1 MSMQPNYCSTCNVIG
16 APQNHADHNE
26 SMNLQLVQR
35 RLNSWKPQITEEV
48 EPHSQNLLNKQ
59 TPTSSAVVG
68 TRLDRYTMGYGYG
81 NPEGGEVVISGHQ
94 FMLHDKEGNVQVHA
108 TLDPT
113 YDSYRD
119 PDRSSSYEDHA
130 KYHADTNNGQYPLF
144 VSTHQRPVLDYL
156 ASNPEHKHLV
166 PSLLAH
172 VAEFSLGRYGVLPQP
187 SKNLSPYSHNLVK
200 QIAPHIGFTGDK
212 TIEPDNHN
220 DWDFNEA
227 KDALSRQSDKMADL
241 RRTLKKP
248 SRYETGDA
256 IDPNNYDDWD
266 EVEEHHVTDN
276 DYTVRGPRYNA
287 QGITSEHMAE
297 GRKIIKTILMEKAA
311 EKQAKAGSYRRAEF
325 EQQQLPL
332 FFGHEGERPNP
343 FSRLRAENG

>member
-48 EPHSQNLLNKQ
+48 EPHSQNLINKQ

-68 TRLDRYTMGYGYG
+68 TRLDRNTMTYGHW
-81 NPEGGEVVISGHQ
+81 NPLEGKVVTSAHQ
-94 FMLHDKEGNVQVHA
+94 FMLHDKEGNIQVHA

-119 PDRSSSYEDHA
+119 PDRHSYDDLIESHA
-130 KYHADTNNGQYPLF
+130 GDNNGQLPLF
-144 VSTHQRPVLDYL
+144 ISNHQRPVLDYL
-156 ASNPEHKHLV
+156 ASKPEHKHLV
-166 PSLLAH
+166 PSLLGH
-172 VAEFSLGRYGVLPQP
+172 IAEFSLGRYGVLPQP
-187 SKNLSPYSHNLVK
+187 SKNLSPYSHNLVN
-200 QIAPHIGFTGDK
+200 QIAPHIGFAGF
-212 TIEPDNHN
+212 EPNNHN
-220 DWDFNEA
+220 DWNFNEA
-227 KDALSRQSDKMADL
+227 EDALNRQSDKMAE
-241 RRTLKKP
+241 LKKVLKSP
-248 SRYETGDA
+248 SGYSTGDSLQNE
-256 IDPNNYDDWD
+256 DFVDWD
-266 EVEEHHVTDN
+266 AVEEHHVTDN
-276 DYTVRGPRYNA
+276 DMKVRGPRYNV

-297 GRKIIKTILMEKAA
+297 GRKVIKTILMEKAA

>member
-48 EPHSQNLLNKQ
+48 EPHSQNLINKQ

-68 TRLDRYTMGYGYG
+68 TRLDRNTTSNGPW
-81 NPEGGEVVISGHQ
+81 NPQSLATSGHQ
-94 FMLHDKEGNVQVHA
+94 FMLHDKEGNIQVHA

-113 YDSYRD
+113 YDTYPHPDSY
-119 PDRSSSYEDHA
+119 SYDDLVDSHA
-130 KYHADTNNGQYPLF
+130 GNNNGQLPLF
-144 VSTHQRPVLDYL
+144 ISKHHPPVLDYL

-166 PSLLAH
+166 PSLLGH
-172 VAEFSLGRYGVLPQP
+172 IAEFSLGRYGVLPTP

-212 TIEPDNHN
+212 TIEPREYN

-227 KDALSRQSDKMADL
+227 KDSLSRQSDRMAEL
-241 RRTLKKP
+241 RKTLKKP
-248 SRYETGDA
+248 SRYSTGDRV
-256 IDPNNYDDWD
+256 DPDNYDDWD
-266 EVEEHHVTDN
+266 VLDEHHVVDDN
-276 DYTVRGPRYNA
+276 QKILGPRYNA

-297 GRKIIKTILMEKAA
+297 GRKVIKTILMEKAA

-343 FSRLRAENG
+343 FSKLRAENG

>member
-48 EPHSQNLLNKQ
+48 EPHSQNLLTKQ
-59 TPTSSAVVG
+59 KPTSSAVVG

-81 NPEGGEVVISGHQ
+81 NPEEGKVVTSVHQ

-113 YDSYRD
+113 YDSYYD
-119 PDRSSSYEDHA
+119 PDRFSYEHRLEGHA
-130 KYHADTNNGQYPLF
+130 EQNNGQYPLF
-144 VSTHQRPVLDYL
+144 ASNHQRPVLEYL
-156 ASNPEHKHLV
+156 ASKPEHKHLV

-172 VAEFSLGRYGVLPQP
+172 IAEFSLGRYGVLPEP

-212 TIEPDNHN
+212 TIEPDNYN
-220 DWDFNEA
+220 DWNFNEA
-227 KDALSRQSDKMADL
+227 EDALHRQSDRMADL
-241 RRTLKKP
+241 RKVLKYP
-248 SRYETGDA
+248 SGYSTGDSLQNE
-256 IDPNNYDDWD
+256 DFVDWD
-266 EVEEHHVTDN
+266 AVEEHHVTDN
-276 DYTVRGPRYNA
+276 DMKVRGPRYNV

-297 GRKIIKTILMEKAA
+297 GRKVIKTLLMEKAA